1 MKRLFLSIGCLFT
14 LAACSTPASTADET
28 VRIRWSRDPENLD
41 PLVLPNPNAYEAINL
56 LHCSL
61 LTVDYTQKKFVPW
74 LAQAMPRVQQQD
86 SLLLVT
92 YQLRPEATWDN
103 GQPVLAQD
111 VAFTLKVMNCPGL
124 PNEAARAQYGFI
136 EAIRLDSLD
145 QRRFTLVLRG
155 RAQELVQSSGDY
167 PILPEY
173 KLDPQGQLRPVA
185 LAALR
190 ADTARTN
197 PRRSPAVLAFAE
209 RYEAAHLNQHPENLP
224 GCGPYTLKEWQPSRY
239 LLLQRKKTWWAD
251 RVKNPA
257 PQLVANPTAI
267 SYEIIPDDATALL
280 ALRRGDIGV
289 YPMVPARDFIQLRQD
304 KAAHN
309 LRFYTADSYDMITAG
324 FNTRRSVLR
333 DAATRQ
339 ALSYLFDIPGLIQAS
354 QQGMAYPSVSLVNP
368 QATAIYNDSLPLLK
382 PDSRQAA
389 SLLSNAGW
397 RRDKQGWG
405 RQVGNGPAQRLELT
419 FSYRTGDAAYE
430 AIVLQFRTAAAQ
442 LGIPVR
448 PQPLE
453 ASLFTKQL
461 RAGETDMF
469 LQLLSGNPFAYN
481 FAPILHSQ
489 SLGWGNFTGFGT
501 AASDQLIEA
510 IATEADASRQARML
524 RKFQRLLRQESPMVV
539 LFFLQYRLAAAS
551 NLTNLHA
558 TGIRP
563 GYEAAAI
570 RTRPVSPLQP

>member
-1 MKRLFLSIGCLFT
+1 
-14 LAACSTPASTADET
+14 
-28 VRIRWSRDPENLD
+28 
-41 PLVLPNPNAYEAINL
+41 
-56 LHCSL
+56 
-61 LTVDYTQKKFVPW
+61 
-74 LAQAMPRVQQQD
+74 
-86 SLLLVT
+86 
-92 YQLRPEATWDN
+92 
-103 GQPVLAQD
+103 
-111 VAFTLKVMNCPGL
+111 
-124 PNEAARAQYGFI
+124 
-136 EAIRLDSLD
+136 
-145 QRRFTLVLRG
+145 
-155 RAQELVQSSGDY
+155 
-167 PILPEY
+167 
-173 KLDPQGQLRPVA
+173 
-185 LAALR
+185 
-190 ADTARTN
+190 
-197 PRRSPAVLAFAE
+197 
-209 RYEAAHLNQHPENLP
+209 
-224 GCGPYTLKEWQPSRY
+224 

-280 ALRRGDIGV
+280 ALRRGDISV

-389 SLLSNAGW
+389 SLLSKAGW
-397 RRDKQGWG
+397 RREKQGWT

-461 RAGETDMF
+461 RVGETDMF

-510 IATEADASRQARML
+510 IATEADAARQARML

-570 RTRPVSPLQP
+570 RTRPAGPLQP